1 MDDNGHSNNVVNK
14 CRSSKH
20 GHEFSYVMI
29 HRPHVELDSGR
40 YSQTGLK
47 KVSRTPTHPDV
58 IQSALTYETCTLL
71 PLVEYNLAKSRDN
84 IYVKVKI

>member
-1 MDDNGHSNNVVNK
+1 MFDDEDDNGHSNNVVNK
-14 CRSSKH
+14 CRSLKH

-47 KVSRTPTHPDV
+47 KVS
-58 IQSALTYETCTLL
+58 
-71 PLVEYNLAKSRDN
+71 
-84 IYVKVKI
+84 